1 MRKRAQNT
9 PTVEAVDEGEQS
21 YQGEVPPTPPCTRRD
36 RGRPR
41 ADAAQKV
48 EQKQPPVE

>member
-1 MRKRAQNT
+1 MRKRAHNA
-9 PTVEAVDEGEQS
+9 PNVEAAVGDEQS
-21 YQGEVPPTPPCTRRD
+21 YHGKVPPAPPRRRRG

-48 EQKQPPVE
+48 EQEK

>member
-1 MRKRAQNT
+1 MRRRPRNA
-9 PTVEAVDEGEQS
+9 PTAEAAEEDEQS
-21 YQGEVPPTPPCTRRD
+21 YLSEVPPAPPRRRRG

-48 EQKQPPVE
+48 EHEK